1 MKLLIGGSN
10 SKFFHLQE
18 FSEMLQNYNIET
30 KLVFDADYADG
41 FPSRKI
47 SNWFKPNSKFDQVI
61 NDFEPDVIFV
71 DRQRHF
77 GLEVIKKNIPLLV
90 HLRGDHW
97 AEIKMAKET
106 LYSSPP
112 KKIAINRWEGIA
124 NQVFDG
130 SKMILPICKYL
141 ENIVKNNADSGISDT
156 GLFNISDSI
165 DEMGQTVATKPEK
178 DVDDINI
185 LEFNVMSEY

>member
-97 AEIKMAKET
+97 AEIKMATSRHTNSGNTQTRGKKKP
-106 LYSSPP
+106 YP
-112 KKIAINRWEGIA
+112 KSRKT
-124 NQVFDG
+124 
-130 SKMILPICKYL
+130 SKTSLPFWSNCRHFWDI
-141 ENIVKNNADSGISDT
+141 ISGCF
-156 GLFNISDSI
+156 LC
-165 DEMGQTVATKPEK
+165 
-178 DVDDINI
+178 
-185 LEFNVMSEY
+185 